1 MKRRAEAEAE
11 SAEAKRRQNAA
22 AVNRYRATPKG
33 DAKRVREQAFAGA
46 EKYLTQL
53 TQLGEIQDASPSTGA
68 KDAKRRRV
76 LRDTLS
82 KLIGVMPDVEPT
94 QFAIDNVSPQQMQL
108 EPDARISNVEPL
120 EPGAVEPPESA
131 SAQPDLCMKKP
142 GACDRMDG
150 HDGRCNTRLVV
161 HEDITLLRAW
171 GEIGAQALDP
181 IFDAIYQRLQHF
193 SFEHKLLVFE
203 LAEQGFIKVPE
214 AYHTHYPT
222 NDVSG
227 AGETKTPWLRRLN
240 SKIMNRKTNW
250 KQNLLAKRP
259 QVVQYISNNGGTN
272 QISGVNNGE
281 MNLVHVE
288 FRCGKADFVAAA
300 KNFKSGGMNSHGP

>member
-1 MKRRAEAEAE
+1 
-11 SAEAKRRQNAA
+11 
-22 AVNRYRATPKG
+22 
-33 DAKRVREQAFAGA
+33 
-46 EKYLTQL
+46 
-53 TQLGEIQDASPSTGA
+53 
-68 KDAKRRRV
+68 
-76 LRDTLS
+76 
-82 KLIGVMPDVEPT
+82 
-94 QFAIDNVSPQQMQL
+94 
-108 EPDARISNVEPL
+108 
-120 EPGAVEPPESA
+120 
-131 SAQPDLCMKKP
+131 MKKP

-181 IFDAIYQRLQHF
+181 IFDAIYQRVQHF

-227 AGETKTPWLRRLN
+227 AGKTDTPWLRKLN

-250 KQNLLAKRP
+250 KQFLLAKRP